1 MSLNLL
7 NFILLLVN
15 YTFICPNLSII
26 IFFLIAGKMLV
37 TPEVIQTETYI
48 PTYIRIW
55 ESQERYLKYIT
66 ANINAAEREGTVVS
80 RI

>member
-1 MSLNLL
+1 
-7 NFILLLVN
+7 
-15 YTFICPNLSII
+15 
-26 IFFLIAGKMLV
+26 MLV